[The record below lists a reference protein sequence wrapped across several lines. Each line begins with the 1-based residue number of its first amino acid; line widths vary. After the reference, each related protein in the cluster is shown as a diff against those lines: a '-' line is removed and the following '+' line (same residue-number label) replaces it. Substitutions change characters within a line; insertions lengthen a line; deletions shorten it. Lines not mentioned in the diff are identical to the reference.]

1 MKAKSVFYWLSI
13 IYGIIITL
21 LMLLVFGTKLIGS
34 VMEEGFTG
42 IKEIVV
48 ALLNWYDDPTG
59 FFLAYLAGY
68 AIVWWK
74 PFWGALIII
83 IASLLVSAINHD
95 NMGFILFSIPTF
107 LVGLFFVL
115 FLYDLNKKD
124 DAINNRV

>member
-1 MKAKSVFYWLSI
+1 
-13 IYGIIITL
+13 
-21 LMLLVFGTKLIGS
+21 MLLIFGTKLIGS
-34 VMEEGFTG
+34 VIEEGTTG
-42 IKEIVV
+42 IKEIAL

-95 NMGFILFSIPTF
+95 NLGFIIFAIPTF
-107 LVGLFFVL
+107 LVGLFSVMIL
-115 FLYDLNKKD
+115 DDLSKKKD
-124 DAINNRV
+124 GA